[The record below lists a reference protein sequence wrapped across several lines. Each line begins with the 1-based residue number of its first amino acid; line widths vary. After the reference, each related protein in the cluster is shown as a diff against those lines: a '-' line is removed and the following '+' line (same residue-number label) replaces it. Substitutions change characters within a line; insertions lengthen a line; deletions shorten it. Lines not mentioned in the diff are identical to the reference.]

1 MFPALLT
8 ETGIANGT
16 PGITRNKLALL
27 VMLPSRTS
35 TTTGPD
41 HHGENKSIPL
51 RSDASNRR
59 TLGASSP
66 AITSSGADTSMV
78 TLTVEPAVM
87 TACVLLMDSMDQP
100 SASVANSASNA
111 RMSGRSAKF
120 SNSTTRTECSPPRT
134 GENALMTENPMSD
147 TMDAETSSSRVDTRV
162 LSFCAVAER
171 LAVCTVSG

>member
-87 TACVLLMDSMDQP
+87 TADGFDGPAIGIRSEL
-100 SASVANSASNA
+100 SVQCEDVWA
-111 RMSGRSAKF
+111 F
-120 SNSTTRTECSPPRT
+120 SQIFQLDD
-134 GENALMTENPMSD
+134 EN
-147 TMDAETSSSRVDTRV
+147 
-162 LSFCAVAER
+162 
-171 LAVCTVSG
+171 